1 MTRIGDGSA
10 LATERD
16 KVGGDAA
23 LIAELYPVV
32 RKHLSF
38 LCGFHPA
45 TDDAVQESMLAIYRA
60 LPRFRGDSSPTTW
73 ALAIASRIGRRHLR
87 RERRLH
93 QAPPELAP
101 SPEGFEPLARSA
113 ELVLLIRA
121 LEALAPK
128 KREAFILM
136 AIFELT
142 AKEAAAVLG
151 TFSNTAA
158 SRYRHARSE
167 LQGFLDQA
175 GAESALVPGALA
187 GRAAP

>member
-1 MTRIGDGSA
+1 MTRIGDGPA
-10 LATERD
+10 PDEIA
-16 KVGGDAA
+16 GDRQAF
-23 LIAELYPVV
+23 IARLYPIV
-32 RKHLSF
+32 RKHLGF
-38 LCGFHPA
+38 LLGFHPS

-60 LPRFRGDSSPTTW
+60 LPRFRGDSSPATW

-93 QAPPELAP
+93 EAPTELAP

-113 ELVLLIRA
+113 EMVLLIRA
-121 LEALAPK
+121 LERLAPK

-158 SRYRHARSE
+158 SRYRHARTE
-167 LQGFLDQA
+167 LQDLLDQS
-175 GAESALVPGALA
+175 GESLETAAIAPGALA
-187 GRAAP
+187 RRTAP